1 MLQSYSE
8 ESQKP
13 TLPLPQTEVTIE
25 NPVQHGMDRILNTP
39 YMLANVHQVKQRH
52 IQIGDHSLIDFANC
66 GYLGL
71 DSDIHDF
78 DIQLARKWGLRN
90 GWSRISGSTS
100 LTRLL
105 EENLEEMMGFR
116 CVRLA
121 QSISLINLSIFYSLS
136 RLFPVWLADSDVHIT
151 LKHGMRAGAGE
162 NVSLRFWRNND
173 LSALKRLLSKTEKT
187 TPKLI
192 VVDGIYSMKG
202 TTAPIRELIRLGEE
216 HNAWIL
222 IDDAHGF
229 GVVGESGYGVVD
241 GLSPQELARVIYI
254 GSFSKCASNPVGFV
268 GFDSQF
274 AKHLDSSAPCFI
286 YSGPPSNFHVAACI
300 RHFNS
305 FIREP
310 VREKRRLVENYSK
323 EMHHF
328 CEKHGI
334 GTISEPGCPII
345 GVRIDPDA
353 METIVKSLFDQGIFA
368 KPAVFPVVR
377 RGDEII
383 RFTVSAAHTANDMK
397 ALKRAIISTKGWKYG
412 K

>member
-1 MLQSYSE
+1 VLHSQSE
-8 ESQKP
+8 ETQSQ
-13 TLPLPQTEVTIE
+13 TPQTEESIP
-25 NPVQHGMDRILNTP
+25 NPVQNGMDRILNTP
-39 YMLANVHQVKQRH
+39 YMLANVHDVKHRH
-52 IQIGDHSLIDFANC
+52 IKIGDDSLIDFANC

-105 EENLEEMMGFR
+105 EENLEQAMGFD

-136 RLFPVWLADSDVHIT
+136 RTFPLWFADTDVHIT

-162 NVSLRFWRNND
+162 KVSLRYWRNNN
-173 LSALKRLLSKTEKT
+173 LTFLERLLSRADRT

-202 TTAPIRELIRLGEE
+202 TTAPIKELVRLGKTY
-216 HNAWIL
+216 NAWVL

-229 GVVGESGYGVVD
+229 GVVGDRGYGVVD
-241 GLSPQELARVIYI
+241 GLSPQELERVLYI
-254 GSFSKCASNPVGFV
+254 GSFSKCASNPVGFL
-268 GFDSQF
+268 GFHSAF
-274 AKHLDSSAPCFI
+274 AKLFDSSAPCLI

-300 RHFNS
+300 RHLNS

-310 VREKRRLVENYSK
+310 LGEKRRMVAAYSK
-323 EMHHF
+323 DIHSF
-328 CEKHGI
+328 CAKNKI
-334 GTISEPGCPII
+334 GTISESGCPII
-345 GVRIDPDA
+345 GVRIEPEA
-353 METIVKSLFDQGIFA
+353 MEAIVQNLFDHGIFA

-377 RGDEII
+377 KGDEII
-383 RFTVSAAHTANDMK
+383 RFTVSAAHTTSDIK
-397 ALKRAIISTKGWKYG
+397 ALKRAIISTKGWKYE
-412 K
+412 